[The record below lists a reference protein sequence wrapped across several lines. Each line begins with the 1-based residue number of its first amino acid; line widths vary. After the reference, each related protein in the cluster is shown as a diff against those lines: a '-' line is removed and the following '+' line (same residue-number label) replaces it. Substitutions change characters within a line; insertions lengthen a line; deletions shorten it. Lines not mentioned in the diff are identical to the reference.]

1 MKDLQPATAPIN
13 LDEFEAEA
21 RQKLAKQAFD
31 YYSSGAWDEI
41 TLQAN
46 QSEFRRIHLRPR
58 VLVDVSMRH
67 TDTTILGQPISMPI
81 VVAPMAFQGMVHKD
95 GELATARGAAA
106 AGTIMSV
113 STMANH
119 SIEEVAEVGD
129 GALWFQLYVY
139 KDREVSRNLIE
150 RAESAGY
157 KALVLTVD
165 SPLLGRRE
173 RDVRNRFQ
181 LPADLKIAN
190 FSQGNLIQF
199 PHGVEDSGLS
209 AYVAALSD
217 TALTWKDLEWIASI
231 TKLPVVVKGIL
242 RGDDALRAVD
252 SGAAG
257 VIVSN
262 HGGRQ
267 LDTAVASIRALPEI
281 AAAVGPRSLVLMDG
295 GIRRGTDVL
304 KAIALGA
311 KAVLLGRPVLWGLAV
326 NGADGVQSV
335 LETLHAEFD
344 LAMAL
349 TGCTTLDAITPD
361 LLAPE
366 R

>member
-1 MKDLQPATAPIN
+1 MKHPQTSATPIN
-13 LDEFEAEA
+13 LNDIEVEA
-21 RQKLAKQAFD
+21 RQKLPKEAFD

-46 QSEFRRIHLRPR
+46 QAEFRQIYLRPR
-58 VLVDVSMRH
+58 MLVDVSQRQSA
-67 TDTTILGQPISMPI
+67 TTILGQPVSMPI
-81 VVAPMAFQGMVHKD
+81 LVAPMAFQGMAHED
-95 GELATARGAAA
+95 GELATARGATAS
-106 AGTIMSV
+106 GTIMTL
-113 STMANH
+113 STLANR
-119 SIEEVAEVGD
+119 SIEEVAAAAA

-139 KDREVSRNLIE
+139 KDREISRNLVE
-150 RAESAGY
+150 RAEAAGY

-181 LPADLKIAN
+181 LPPGLKMGN
-190 FSQGNLIQF
+190 FCNETLERF
-199 PHGVEDSGLS
+199 PQVVEDSGLF
-209 AYVAALSD
+209 AYVAALYD
-217 TALTWKDLEWIASI
+217 TALTWKDLEWFVSI
-231 TKLPVVVKGIL
+231 TKLPVLVKGIL
-242 RGDDALRAVD
+242 RADDALRAVD

-267 LDTAVASIRALPEI
+267 LDTAVATIRALPEV
-281 AAAVGPRSLVLMDG
+281 AAAVGSRSLVLMDG
-295 GIRRGTDVL
+295 GVRRGTDVL

-326 NGADGVQSV
+326 DGAQGVQSV
-335 LETLHAEFD
+335 LETLHTEFD

-349 TGCTTLDAITPD
+349 SGCASLDAITPD